1 VCMSYS
7 SHRPFPHQ
15 TNPRSRRNWQ
25 CSFKMAGNQRQDLE
39 VGFDGVRNLSG
50 RSLWWAVADTLFI
63 SVPNQTEPQPVIS

>member
-1 VCMSYS
+1 
-7 SHRPFPHQ
+7 
-15 TNPRSRRNWQ
+15 
-25 CSFKMAGNQRQDLE
+25 MAGNQRQDLE